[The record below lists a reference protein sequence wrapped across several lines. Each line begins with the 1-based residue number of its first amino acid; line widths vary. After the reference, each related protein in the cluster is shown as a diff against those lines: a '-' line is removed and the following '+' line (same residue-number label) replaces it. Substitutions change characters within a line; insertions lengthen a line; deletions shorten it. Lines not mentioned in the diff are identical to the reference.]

1 MSITQT
7 FHAACD
13 WPGCKKTT
21 IITGCVRTRVISE
34 LKNQSWLITPNRRL
48 LPTAPG
54 RNGHTQKG
62 WAGATSGQRR
72 LPMIVIHDACGR
84 VWSA

>member
-34 LKNQSWLITPNRRL
+34 LKNQSWLITQTGDYCPRHRGETGT
-48 LPTAPG
+48 P
-54 RNGHTQKG
+54 KK
-62 WAGATSGQRR
+62 AGPVQLRDKDDY
-72 LPMIVIHDACGR
+72 L
-84 VWSA
+84 